1 MLNDRVLI
9 LGKDKPYRGKEDD
22 LQIAVVNMLWLRYKK
37 YIWYHVPNGG
47 KRNAAEAAKFKR
59 MGVMA
64 GVSDVIFDEPVNGYS
79 GLRIELKTKNGKL
92 SESQMNFLNKAT
104 DKGYLCAVVYSFD
117 AARQLIENYLNGTYT
132 KTEKEKLPA

>member
-1 MLNDRVLI
+1 MLDNRVLI
-9 LGKDKPYRGKEDD
+9 LGKDKPYGGKEDD
-22 LQIAVVNMLWLRYKK
+22 LQIAVINMLWLQFKK

-47 KRNAAEAAKFKR
+47 KRNAIEAAKFKK

-64 GVSDVIFDEPVNGYS
+64 GVSDVILDEAKGGYH

-117 AARQLIENYLNGTYT
+117 AARELIENYLNGIYT